1 MANQEGVDIIIKAT
15 DQYTKTINNIT
26 ASNELFGKSIKNIE
40 KEIAALENYMI
51 KLVANGMKPT
61 SGAIKLLQTNLDQ
74 LRGSLTAAQNAANGA
89 GNAVGGSANNIKNS
103 SKAWTS
109 LALVVQDL
117 PYGFRGIQNN
127 LPALVGSF
135 AAATGPIYLGFS
147 ALIAITTA
155 YEKEIVQLIYGFDA
169 AAIANKKMNEAV
181 AENIGQAKSQIATDQ
196 ALLAIVNDT
205 TKSTNERTRALNEL
219 KEKYKGNLELQ
230 SLDITDG
237 TKLVG
242 VYNKISDALLR
253 KARAAAYATLIAEEE
268 AKVFKLQNQEGEDV
282 VKSLGFMGTSYQIL
296 AAGTN
301 AFAASANV
309 ATKAFSNQAKE
320 IGQANKNITLYKKQL
335 NETTEAQIANNDA
348 ATLDTT
354 GAKGGKT
361 ADQILAEKLKAISKA
376 NDAEIKAFTETLD
389 ERGKK
394 EYEAGLKLAE
404 NLQTMRN
411 AGYSDATTYYTAYRA
426 EMDKID
432 SYYNNK
438 EIEEARKTAEKIAK
452 DAEVIDNRQLQ
463 NSLDALK
470 IQSDVATKIN
480 NSTGKGTASE
490 RIAILEQYKS
500 ALYDLASIGG
510 WTAEQ
515 FDKISDAIIRVDGE
529 IQGSKDN
536 LKDYK
541 ISWTD
546 TMNSINKSILN
557 FVANSIN
564 YLAESLGKALAGEN
578 IEVFKGLALLLAD
591 SLIEIGKALVA
602 YAVPV
607 LLALTLLK
615 KPSIPT
621 AIAAIAA
628 GTAAIVAGSFLKS
641 KLSNNQPK
649 AFANGGIISGP
660 TMGLMGEYPGAAS
673 NPEVVAPLDK
683 LQSLMGGAGGTLEAR
698 ISGND
703 LLILMNKAGRN
714 NQNTF

>member
-1 MANQEGVDIIIKAT
+1 MADQNIKVRIDLDVTEFNKNVKQLSDALS
-15 DQYTKTINNIT
+15 KV
-26 ASNELFGKSIKNIE
+26 LGKE
-40 KEIAALENYMI
+40 I
-51 KLVANGMKPT
+51 KLVNAN
-61 SGAIKLLQTNLDQ
+61 LEQTAQ
-74 LRGSLTAAQNAANGA
+74 AANKAGQAMSNAAK
-89 GNAVGGSANNIKNS
+89 SANRTTDDVKKTG
-103 SKAWTS
+103 KAWNS
-109 LALVVQDL
+109 LSLVVQDL

-135 AAATGPIYLGFS
+135 AAATGPIYFAFS

-155 YEKEIVQLIYGFDA
+155 YEKEIAQLIYGIDA
-169 AAIANKKMNEAV
+169 AAIANQKMNEAV
-181 AENIGQAKSQIATDQ
+181 AENIGQAKSQIANDQ
-196 ALLAIVNDT
+196 ALLAIVNNT

-230 SLDITDG
+230 ALDITDG

-253 KARAAAYATLIAEEE
+253 KARATAYATLIAEEE
-268 AKVFKLQNQEGEDV
+268 AKIFKLQNQEGEYV

-320 IGQANKNITLYKKQL
+320 IGQANKNITLYKNKL
-335 NETTEAQIANNDA
+335 NETTEAQIANNDSS
-348 ATLDTT
+348 TLGTT
-354 GAKGGKT
+354 NAKGGKT

-500 ALYDLASIGG
+500 ALYDLASVGG
-510 WTAEQ
+510 YTAEQ
-515 FDKISDAIIRVDGE
+515 FDKIDDAIARVNGAIE
-529 IQGSKDN
+529 GSKDRV
-536 LKDYK
+536 KDYS
-541 ISWTD
+541 ITWQETTNTINGILTNLVRD
-546 TMNSINKSILN
+546 TITK
-557 FVANSIN
+557 F
-564 YLAESLGKALAGEN
+564 AENIGKALAGEGTN
-578 IEVFKGLALLLAD
+578 PFEGFGLMIAD
-591 SLIEIGKALVA
+591 AAIGIGKALIAYGVA
-602 YAVPV
+602 ITAFA
-607 LLALTLLK
+607 LAISN
-615 KPSIPT
+615 PF
-621 AIAAIAA
+621 AAIAA
-628 GTAAIVAGSFLKS
+628 GAALVIAGSYLKS
-641 KLSNNQPK
+641 RLEKQSQASKPK
-649 AFANGGIISGP
+649 AFAKGGIISGP
-660 TMGLMGEYPGAAS
+660 TMGLMGEYPGAS
-673 NPEVVAPLDK
+673 HNPEVVAPLDK
-683 LQSLMGGAGGTLEAR
+683 LKSLIGGSGGGTLEAR

-703 LLILMNKAGRN
+703 LLILMNKAGRTN
-714 NQNTF
+714 NNTF

>member
-196 ALLAIVNDT
+196 ALLAIVNNT

-230 SLDITDG
+230 ALDITDG

-348 ATLDTT
+348 TTLDTT

-361 ADQILAEKLKAISKA
+361 PDQILAEKLKAISKA

-683 LQSLMGGAGGTLEAR
+683 LQSLIGGAGGNLEAR